1 MRRARGV
8 ADRARPRAV
17 CKRYRCGG
25 QISCLWI
32 VRDRG
37 RLAFRY
43 RVGEAEFECWTPVHK
58 TARVLAFP
66 EGQAVRVLLDPAN
79 PRHAIVRDLYV
90 AAPAALVSGARR

>member
-1 MRRARGV
+1 M
-8 ADRARPRAV
+8 
-17 CKRYRCGG
+17 
-25 QISCLWI
+25 
-32 VRDRG
+32 
-37 RLAFRY
+37 
-43 RVGEAEFECWTPVHK
+43 HK